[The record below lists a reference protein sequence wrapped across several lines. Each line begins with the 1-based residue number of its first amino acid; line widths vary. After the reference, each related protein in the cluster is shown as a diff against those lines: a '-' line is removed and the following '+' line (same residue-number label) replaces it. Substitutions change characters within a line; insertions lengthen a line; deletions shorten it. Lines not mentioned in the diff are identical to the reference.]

1 MANSSTPSN
10 ACFFVRTFCT
20 PKENRLAV
28 IHSMMACS
36 GQPLGWLDFQFYP
49 VSHPATR
56 YRQTVRSLAI
66 ALDYLEL
73 ELIAMLYK
81 FLLLGKHRLNPITI
95 NFIHH
100 NTKMNENNS
109 QLTPFTKCGDFFSIF
124 TAIAN
129 SVAEPGNSNDKLV
142 ADKCTPLNAC
152 FFMRSTNTPQ
162 ERPERLSM
170 VTCYGKG
177 FALCCVP
184 QVAVFQPVTRYRQ
197 SLETFAVT
205 SRKLFT
211 CGVNAM
217 KIFIFAAIRRTD
229 LTNQIQKIRIFA
241 ESEKQARATLAREFI
256 LVLAGRINLKNLSQ
270 THRTL
275 YLIKNAVGGSIE
287 GTTTYNGNRTRKTC
301 GFFTPQIHIQGR
313 LTLSDKA
320 EFVARSIHRTKAEFI
335 RTNKVSR
342 LYAVVEALPH
352 LLQVGK
358 SFTKTYKR
366 LPTMKT
372 ITKPTALIA
381 GTFPIAFTSAM
392 AEVNNG

>member
-1 MANSSTPSN
+1 MKTQTNYSEIMNLIHHKIKPNENKSLKNNFTTQPLADYALNTVAKSTVSREKLNIQKANSTPTR
-10 ACFFVRTFCT
+10 AFFVRNVRT
-20 PKENRLAV
+20 PKENNLTDFGCVAFL
-28 IHSMMACS
+28 SMVERNRHAFS
-36 GQPLGWLDFQFYP
+36 VASLPFEL
-49 VSHPATR
+49 VSHPVTF
-56 YRQTVRSLAI
+56 YRPTVRSLAVVFEK
-66 ALDYLEL
+66 LSKGLS
-73 ELIAMLYK
+73 AMLYK

-109 QLTPFTKCGDFFSIF
+109 QPTPFTKCGDFFSIF
-124 TAIAN
+124 TATAN

-152 FFMRSTNTPQ
+152 FFMRSTNTPK
-162 ERPERLSM
+162 ERLKMACSSM

-275 YLIKNAVGGSIE
+275 SPFALTLTVAEVKNA
-287 GTTTYNGNRTRKTC
+287 
-301 GFFTPQIHIQGR
+301 
-313 LTLSDKA
+313 
-320 EFVARSIHRTKAEFI
+320 
-335 RTNKVSR
+335 
-342 LYAVVEALPH
+342 
-352 LLQVGK
+352 
-358 SFTKTYKR
+358 
-366 LPTMKT
+366 
-372 ITKPTALIA
+372 
-381 GTFPIAFTSAM
+381 
-392 AEVNNG
+392 